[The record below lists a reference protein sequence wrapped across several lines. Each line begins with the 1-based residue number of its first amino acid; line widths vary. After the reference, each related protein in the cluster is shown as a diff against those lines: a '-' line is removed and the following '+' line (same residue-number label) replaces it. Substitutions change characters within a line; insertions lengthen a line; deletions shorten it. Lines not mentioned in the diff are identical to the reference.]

1 MVRRQRTGIVA
12 APQGGARAE
21 ARLQALDLLAAA
33 GLKRWGRWH
42 RGDRRR
48 GQRGDAAL
56 LGLAATGSLV
66 FLFLFS
72 FNSPSSVLIQFC
84 SFLFSF
90 FFIHGHPFF
99 SSSLSCSFPR
109 GARGDGL
116 SATQLGDG
124 RDGCWRRGLEETAVL
139 GLRWRWP
146 GLSTKVATGWRRE
159 EVGWAASCL
168 GPWAEIDSGQ
178 GEYGIGLG
186 IFGYLVMVVKV

>member
-66 FLFLFS
+66 GVGYGS
-72 FNSPSSVLIQFC
+72 EGT
-84 SFLFSF
+84 
-90 FFIHGHPFF
+90 H
-99 SSSLSCSFPR
+99 
-109 GARGDGL
+109 A
-116 SATQLGDG
+116 
-124 RDGCWRRGLEETAVL
+124 EE
-139 GLRWRWP
+139 RMDDEP
-146 GLSTKVATGWRRE
+146 
-159 EVGWAASCL
+159 
-168 GPWAEIDSGQ
+168 
-178 GEYGIGLG
+178 
-186 IFGYLVMVVKV
+186 VVIR